1 MTVSRSLGSEL
12 GVFYASV
19 AEAMLCVS
27 HFCLYEGYE
36 CVYEYVKVCVC
47 ARQHQDEAVGSDHLE
62 EGE

>member
-1 MTVSRSLGSEL
+1 M
-12 GVFYASV
+12 FYASV